1 MGLDDEHDSLVHH
14 VTQSPSHGRPLMDD
28 RTYLLCLLHHQLP
41 LVHRGRPCEGA
52 TVWKINVY
60 IYIITIL
67 YICNYECIFFS
78 LSLFFFFFF
87 CHVSYFNSLLV
98 TSISVLEVGATCR
111 SQIGLCRFICPGQQ
125 PIYSGIPPLP
135 LTFAKSSS
143 LTFLV

>member
-1 MGLDDEHDSLVHH
+1 MLDDEHDSLVHH
-14 VTQSPSHGRPLMDD
+14 VTRSPSHGRPLMDD
-28 RTYLLCLLHHQLP
+28 RTSLLCLLHHQLP

-60 IYIITIL
+60 IYIYYLLFYTYVIM
-67 YICNYECIFFS
+67 NVFSS
-78 LSLFFFFFF
+78 LSSFLFFF

-135 LTFAKSSS
+135 LTFAKSSP

>member
-1 MGLDDEHDSLVHH
+1 
-14 VTQSPSHGRPLMDD
+14 MDD
-28 RTYLLCLLHHQLP
+28 KTSLPCLLHHQLP

-60 IYIITIL
+60 TYIYIYILFTNL
-67 YICNYECIFFS
+67 YICNYECIFFF
-78 LSLFFFFFF
+78 LFFPLFFFLFFFF
-87 CHVSYFNSLLV
+87 CHVSYFNSLLI
-98 TSISVLEVGATCR
+98 TSISVLEVRATCR
-111 SQIGLCRFICPGQQ
+111 FQIGLRRFTCPGQQ

>member
-1 MGLDDEHDSLVHH
+1 MLDDEHDSLVHH
-14 VTQSPSHGRPLMDD
+14 VTRSPSHGRPLMDD
-28 RTYLLCLLHHQLP
+28 RTSLLCLLHHQLP

-60 IYIITIL
+60 IYYLLFYTYVIM
-67 YICNYECIFFS
+67 NVFSS
-78 LSLFFFFFF
+78 LSSFLFFF

-125 PIYSGIPPLP
+125 PIYNGIPPLP
-135 LTFAKSSS
+135 LTFAKSSP